1 MEEPC
6 YTCRRRR
13 IRCDQSQSPCVK
25 CATSGYQ
32 CFASR
37 PLRWVKGLAIRGK
50 LRGVS
55 LATDSA
61 SPAKK
66 AKSRKELDSR
76 DSSLAP
82 ATESALSVVRSP
94 EGHVAPLKPL
104 ISIPSTI
111 GDFAASNL
119 DAVSRY
125 YLDYYNESICGLF
138 IVYDSDRNPLRAL
151 MSLALLDHT
160 LLKSVLALAARHRV
174 NRHCSFHDL
183 TIKASSDQMI
193 ANADAL
199 RFKYQAI
206 QGIAQALGDATSRNK
221 DTTVAS
227 IFLLVFLD
235 LLESG
240 SDRWNVH
247 LEGAK
252 RLMEPSTPDSQAV
265 SRHDSGQTI
274 EDLRNF
280 LASQIYSIET
290 LGGTFVRPKLLS
302 QFNLLEGPQFQETVE
317 QSFLGCPEYLLDAI
331 RYLSARR
338 DTIASSECHDDSTWS
353 YFIQDTMSMI
363 DFIQQFDCSVW
374 ASSLPYLGTVPP
386 RGTSSL
392 CTLAQSYKIGA
403 LIYGKRVLGA
413 LTKEYLP
420 LEDLVQELL
429 ATIESLQ
436 NDESL
441 YKCILWP
448 IIIAGLECQRQEQRE
463 SVRTYMESFWEHTK
477 CVNVINASKII
488 EDRWQRCDGTEPS
501 HWIFS
506 IGHLGRDWLLI

>member
-1 MEEPC
+1 MDEPC

-13 IRCDQSQSPCVK
+13 IRCDQTQSPCVK

-37 PLRWVKGLAIRGK
+37 PLRWVEGLAIRGK

-55 LATDSA
+55 LATKSA

-66 AKSRKELDSR
+66 AKSRIES
-76 DSSLAP
+76 DSSDDSLAS
-82 ATESALSVVRSP
+82 ASESALSVVRSP
-94 EGHVAPLKPL
+94 ESQVTPLEPV
-104 ISIPSTI
+104 ITIPPTI
-111 GDFAASNL
+111 GDFAISNL

-151 MSLALLDHT
+151 MSLALLDNT
-160 LLKSVLALAARHRV
+160 LLKPVLALAARHRV
-174 NRHCSFHDL
+174 NRHCSFRDL
-183 TIKASSDQMI
+183 TVNASSDQMI
-193 ANADAL
+193 ANSDAL

-206 QGIAQALGDATSRNK
+206 QGIAQALGDAKSRNR
-221 DTTVAS
+221 DETVAS

-252 RLMEPSTPDSQAV
+252 RLLEPSTPDSQVV

-302 QFNLLEGPQFQETVE
+302 QYDLLGGPQFQETVE

-353 YFIQDTMSMI
+353 YFIEDTISMVN
-363 DFIQQFDCSVW
+363 FIQQFDCTVW
-374 ASSLPYLGTVPP
+374 ASSLPYLGTTPP
-386 RGTSSL
+386 RDTSSL

-413 LTKEYLP
+413 LTKECLP
-420 LEDLVQELL
+420 LEDLLQELL

-448 IIIAGLECQRQEQRE
+448 IIIAGLECRRQEQRD
-463 SVRTYMESFWEHTK
+463 SVRTYMESFWEQTK

-488 EDRWQRCDGTEPS
+488 EDRWQRCDGAEPS

>member
-1 MEEPC
+1 MSAPAH
-6 YTCRRRR
+6 
-13 IRCDQSQSPCVK
+13 S
-25 CATSGYQ
+25 
-32 CFASR
+32 
-37 PLRWVKGLAIRGK
+37 LRSVPITLYKMR
-50 LRGVS
+50 
-55 LATDSA
+55 DN
-61 SPAKK
+61 PAEK
-66 AKSRKELDSR
+66 AHSRKDFNSR
-76 DSSLAP
+76 DGRLVP
-82 ATESALSVVRSP
+82 ATQSALSVERPS
-94 EGHVAPLKPL
+94 EGHGNFA
-104 ISIPSTI
+104 IS
-111 GDFAASNL
+111 DL

-125 YLDYYNESICGLF
+125 YLDYYNECICGLF
-138 IVYDSDRNPLRAL
+138 IVYDSDRNPFRAL

-160 LLKSVLALAARHRV
+160 LLKCVLALAARHRV
-174 NRHCSFHDL
+174 NRNCSFRDL
-183 TIKASSDQMI
+183 TIDASSSLL
-193 ANADAL
+193 NAHSDAL

-252 RLMEPSTPDSQAV
+252 RLMESSASDSQAV
-265 SRHDSGQTI
+265 SKRSSGQTI

-302 QFNLLEGPQFQETVE
+302 QFDLLGGPQFQETVE

-338 DTIASSECHDDSTWS
+338 DTIISPECHDDSTRS
-353 YFIQDTMSMI
+353 YFIQDTIAMI

-374 ASSLPYLGTVPP
+374 ASSLPYLGTTPP

-392 CTLAQSYKIGA
+392 CTLAQTYKLGA

-413 LTKEYLP
+413 LTKECLP
-420 LEDLVQELL
+420 LEDLLQELL
-429 ATIESLQ
+429 ATIDNLQ
-436 NDESL
+436 DDNAL

-448 IIIAGLECQRQEQRE
+448 IIIAGLECQQQEQRE
-463 SVRTYMESFWEHTK
+463 SVRTYMERFWEHTK
-477 CVNVINASKII
+477 CVNVINAAKII
-488 EDRWQRCDGTEPS
+488 EDRWQQGDGTEPS
-501 HWIFS
+501 NWIFS
-506 IGHLGRDWLLI
+506 IGNLGRDWLLI

>member
-1 MEEPC
+1 M
-6 YTCRRRR
+6 
-13 IRCDQSQSPCVK
+13 
-25 CATSGYQ
+25 
-32 CFASR
+32 
-37 PLRWVKGLAIRGK
+37 
-50 LRGVS
+50 
-55 LATDSA
+55 TD
-61 SPAKK
+61 
-66 AKSRKELDSR
+66 
-76 DSSLAP
+76 
-82 ATESALSVVRSP
+82 
-94 EGHVAPLKPL
+94 
-104 ISIPSTI
+104 
-111 GDFAASNL
+111 
-119 DAVSRY
+119 
-125 YLDYYNESICGLF
+125 
-138 IVYDSDRNPLRAL
+138 
-151 MSLALLDHT
+151 
-160 LLKSVLALAARHRV
+160 
-174 NRHCSFHDL
+174 
-183 TIKASSDQMI
+183 ASSD
-193 ANADAL
+193 L
-199 RFKYQAI
+199 R
-206 QGIAQALGDATSRNK
+206 
-221 DTTVAS
+221 
-227 IFLLVFLD
+227 
-235 LLESG
+235 
-240 SDRWNVH
+240 
-247 LEGAK
+247 
-252 RLMEPSTPDSQAV
+252 
-265 SRHDSGQTI
+265 
-274 EDLRNF
+274 
-280 LASQIYSIET
+280 IET

-420 LEDLVQELL
+420 LDDLIQELL

-436 NDESL
+436 NNETL

-488 EDRWQRCDGTEPS
+488 EDRWQRCDSTEPS

-506 IGHLGRDWLLI
+506 IGNLGRDWLLI

>member
-37 PLRWVKGLAIRGK
+37 PLRWVEGLAIRGK

-55 LATDSA
+55 LATKSA

-66 AKSRKELDSR
+66 AKPRKES
-76 DSSLAP
+76 DSSDDSLAS
-82 ATESALSVVRSP
+82 ASESALSVVRSP
-94 EGHVAPLKPL
+94 E
-104 ISIPSTI
+104 SQ
-111 GDFAASNL
+111 D
-119 DAVSRY
+119 
-125 YLDYYNESICGLF
+125 NESICGLF

-174 NRHCSFHDL
+174 NRHCSFRDL
-183 TIKASSDQMI
+183 TVNASSDQMI
-193 ANADAL
+193 ANSDAL

-206 QGIAQALGDATSRNK
+206 QGIAQALGDAKSRNK
-221 DTTVAS
+221 DETVAS

-252 RLMEPSTPDSQAV
+252 RLLEPSTPDSQAV

-302 QFNLLEGPQFQETVE
+302 QYDLLGGPQFQETVE

-353 YFIQDTMSMI
+353 YFIEDTTSMI

-374 ASSLPYLGTVPP
+374 ASSLPYLGTTPP
-386 RGTSSL
+386 RDTRSL

-413 LTKEYLP
+413 LTKECLP
-420 LEDLVQELL
+420 LEDLLQELL
-429 ATIESLQ
+429 ATIERLQ

-448 IIIAGLECQRQEQRE
+448 IIIAGLECQRQEQRD
-463 SVRTYMESFWEHTK
+463 SVRTYMESFWEQTK